1 MTRHTI
7 DYGIDLGTTNSAIAR
22 ADNGQSTIFKSQGHQ
37 KDTTPSIVHFDRRG
51 TVRVGDDAKNPLR
64 GELFERIHSGG
75 TQRNTFLEFKRTMGT
90 DTRYASSNVQRE
102 LTSEDLSAE
111 VLKTLRAQVLD
122 DAFKSVVITVPARFQ
137 QHQIDATQ
145 RAAEAAGFE
154 YCELLQEPIAASL
167 AYGIDSKSSDG
178 RWLVFDF
185 GGGTFDAALMTTDG
199 GLMRV
204 IDTAGDE
211 HLGGK
216 NIDFAIVDYLLLPY
230 VEKNF
235 PVSRQLADGEKRAA
249 WRELL
254 KVYAEEAKI
263 GLATKDSYALIPDP
277 HPRFCDDSGKEIEID
292 FTISLEDFE
301 TAVRPIMQR
310 AVDISTQMLRTNR
323 MAGRDLSKVVLVGG
337 PTFSQTLRR
346 LVASG
351 ISEDFAVG
359 VDPMTAVARGAAF
372 YASLRQQPSST
383 RTRDTNKVALKLSY
397 PASTVET
404 EEPVGVLIERA
415 ISSHELPHDLY
426 IEVRRVDGGW
436 SSGRMMVS
444 EDAAVVS
451 VVLEPNRANAFR
463 VTLFDGMGNALP
475 CDPSQF
481 SILAGLRAPSA
492 TVPFDVCVGAL
503 STTSGRDELIFIS
516 GLQKNQTLP
525 AKGKGSFR
533 TQKDIRP
540 GMEGDVLKVP
550 LYQGDP
556 GSRPEYNNPLMTFR
570 ITGDDLPQFL
580 PGGSEVEV
588 TLSVDTSRRIALSVF
603 FPYLDASKD
612 FEYVSYTQPDPATE
626 QLERQIDS
634 LQERIASLHEAGF
647 IPENG
652 EESSRSEIE
661 QLAETLDAGK
671 LDSDTRRQV
680 MERLRELARRLDEAE
695 KTGEW
700 PAAERQLNEALERFD
715 LANTTN
721 GTPTSRA
728 ELASLQSQ
736 ATTIIG
742 SKRVD
747 LAKALVQQVWQAHFD
762 LISQDPGYW
771 MSRVK
776 RYDDLFDA
784 YTWSNPLYARQILDS
799 VKQQIFRGTATLEVL
814 EAAVR
819 QLAELLPDSP
829 EGSSESDNDVE
840 LLRK

>member
-1 MTRHTI
+1 V
-7 DYGIDLGTTNSAIAR
+7 S
-22 ADNGQSTIFKSQGHQ
+22 
-37 KDTTPSIVHFDRRG
+37 
-51 TVRVGDDAKNPLR
+51 VGDTARNNLR
-64 GELFERIHSGG
+64 AELLERLHSAT
-75 TQRNTFLEFKRTMGT
+75 TQRNTFFEFKRMMGT
-90 DTRYASSNVQRE
+90 DARYSSSNAQRD
-102 LTSEDLSAE
+102 LTSEELSAE
-111 VLKTLRAQVLD
+111 VLKTLRSYVLD

-167 AYGIDSKSSDG
+167 AYGIDSRRSDG

-216 NIDFAIVDYLLLPY
+216 NIDFAIVDRLLMPY

-235 PVSRQLADGEKRAA
+235 PVSRQLMDPEKRTA
-249 WRELL
+249 WRDLL
-254 KVYAEEAKI
+254 KIYAEEAKI
-263 GLATKDSYALIPDP
+263 ALATKASYDLLPEPDA
-277 HPRFCDDSGKEIEID
+277 RWCTDDGTPIEID
-292 FTISLEDFE
+292 LTISLNDFE
-301 TAVRPIMQR
+301 AAVRPIMQR
-310 AVDISTQMLRTNR
+310 AVDISNQMLRTNR
-323 MAGRDLSKVVLVGG
+323 MSGRDLSNVVLVGG
-337 PTFSQTLRR
+337 PTFSQTLRGM
-346 LVASG
+346 VANG
-351 ISEDFAVG
+351 ISGDFAVG

-372 YASLRQQPSST
+372 YAGLRQQPPSK
-383 RTRDTNKVALKLSY
+383 RARDLSKVALKLSY

-404 EEPVGVLIERA
+404 EEPVGILVERA
-415 ISSHELPHDLY
+415 ASSTSLPHDLY
-426 IEVRRVDGGW
+426 IEVRRGDGGW
-436 SSGRMMVS
+436 SSGRVMVS
-444 EDAAVVS
+444 SDSAVVS
-451 VVLEPNRANAFR
+451 VILDENKANAFGI
-463 VTLFDGMGNALP
+463 TLYDGMGNALP

-492 TVPFDVCVGAL
+492 TLPHPLCVGAL
-503 STTSGRDELIFIS
+503 STTSGRDELILFS
-516 GLQKNQTLP
+516 GLPKNQTLP
-525 AKGKGSFR
+525 AKGKGTFR

-540 GMEGDVLKVP
+540 GMIDDVLKVP
-550 LYQGDP
+550 LYNGDP
-556 GSRPEYNNPLMTFR
+556 GSRTEWNNPLNTFR
-570 ITGDDLPQFL
+570 ITGEDLPQFL
-580 PGGSEVEV
+580 PAGSEVEV
-588 TLSVDTSRRIALSVF
+588 SLSVDTSRRIALSVF

-612 FEYVSYTQPDPATE
+612 FEPAPYIQPDPDTE
-626 QLERQIDS
+626 QLERQINS
-634 LQERIASLHEAGF
+634 LEARIASLHEAGF
-647 IPENG
+647 IPENTG
-652 EESSRSEIE
+652 ASSTSEIE

-671 LDSDTRRQV
+671 QDSDTRRQV
-680 MERLRELARRLDEAE
+680 MERLRELARKLDEAE
-695 KTGEW
+695 KNGEW
-700 PAAERQLNEALERFD
+700 PAAERQLKEALERFE

-721 GTPTSRA
+721 GTQTSRA

-747 LAKALVQQVWQAHFD
+747 LANALLQQVWQAHFN

-771 MSRVK
+771 LSRIK

-784 YTWSNPLYARQILDS
+784 YSWSNPLYARQILDS
-799 VKQQIFRGTATLEVL
+799 VKQQIFRGTATIEVL

-829 EGSSESDNDVE
+829 QGSSEIENDVE